1 VVHGKHL
8 RTKKIK
14 PVMDKTIARMNSTAH
29 NDGGSAP
36 SGAGKS
42 ATKGSK

>member
-1 VVHGKHL
+1 VI
-8 RTKKIK
+8 KKL
-14 PVMDKTIARMNSTAH
+14 DFYKTIARMNSTAH

-36 SGAGKS
+36 SDAGKG